1 MLSSVAFDDVARAL
15 AAGCSTVHAAEAHG
29 CLCGALC
36 ARRTYS
42 LAEWLD
48 DILPDAGPG
57 APGAEDRAAL
67 ADLHEAT
74 ARFLAA
80 PDMEFEP
87 LLPDDDVDLDVRVE
101 ALGAWCQGFLYGFGA
116 AGTAPKEQVPEEV
129 AEVISDLAGI
139 SRAGEVGSQNSE
151 VEEEAYAEL
160 VEYLRAAVQ
169 LVHDDLAGLRA
180 GQPPSQSSH

>member
-15 AAGCSTVHAAEAHG
+15 AAGGSTVHAAEAHG

-48 DILPDAGPG
+48 EIQPANDAIDAGDGG
-57 APGAEDRAAL
+57 ALSG
-67 ADLHEAT
+67 LHEST

-80 PDMEFEP
+80 PDMEFQL
-87 LLPDDDVDLDVRVE
+87 LLPDDDVDLATRVE

-116 AGTAPKEQVPEEV
+116 SGTAAKVALPEEV
-129 AEVISDLAGI
+129 AEVLVDFARISH
-139 SRAGEVGSQNSE
+139 AGEVGSESGD
-151 VEEEAYAEL
+151 VEEDAYAEL

-180 GQPPSQSSH
+180 GQPPQQPSR